1 MLQEAQLFNWLK
13 KNKSIEPTMAQP
25 ERGETA
31 PFEILLPDDLM
42 NSGVPD
48 LRIAS
53 KFLALLVESELPMQ
67 HLEIHHDMPL
77 VNSPYQPIK
86 QFLSTINGAKQLQ
99 KFLEQ
104 VEFMLFKARNPSAKG
119 SLCCLIN
126 GVFTEFEI
134 SERAKNATINWCISR
149 CISQK
154 HNK

>member
-104 VEFMLFKARNPSAKG
+104 VEFMLFKARNPREGANKQVISSQADSPIKI
-119 SLCCLIN
+119 SRSC
-126 GVFTEFEI
+126 GVFFPQTPRTSLF
-134 SERAKNATINWCISR
+134 
-149 CISQK
+149 
-154 HNK
+154 